1 MGEDRSVGLAC
12 DPATFELMISQ
23 ADVVRLERVARF
35 EWQECDEPS
44 SWDEPPPYD
53 AASEARL
60 IALAQR
66 VDGLIVCHGSPRVTR
81 AVMAASPRLR
91 IVGEL
96 EGDRFARR
104 VDVAAADELG
114 VAVVDTTH
122 ASSPPVA
129 EWALALMMI
138 GLRNA
143 GSHFRRMIA
152 REPPVETPGAYFRDP
167 GFIHGD
173 LTGKTVGLIGCG
185 YIGRRLLQLLEPFH
199 VEVLVHDPYLP
210 REMADVFDMTFTS
223 LEQVLSIP
231 DVVVCLVPITRGTRG
246 MLGADQLALL
256 KPGSV
261 FVNVSR
267 GAVVQTDA
275 LIARLAVGD
284 VVACLDVFDPE
295 PVPTDSPILGFS
307 NVFLSPHIAGETRQ
321 TYPRFFTFMV
331 DEFERFFA
339 GHEARSA
346 LLPRTMANRRGED
359 PATSR

>member
-1 MGEDRSVGLAC
+1 MLEHPSVGLAC
-12 DPATFELMISQ
+12 DRATFASMISS
-23 ADVVRLERVARF
+23 ADIARLERFARF

-44 SWDEPPPYD
+44 SWDEPPPYN
-53 AASEARL
+53 AEAEARL

-81 AVMAASPRLR
+81 DVMAASPRLR

-104 VDVAAADELG
+104 VDVSAADELG
-114 VAVVDTTH
+114 IPIVDTTH

-129 EWALALMMI
+129 EWALALMII

-143 GSHFRRMIA
+143 GSHFRQMIA
-152 REPPVETPGAYFRDP
+152 RERPFEQPNSYFRDP

-173 LTGKTVGLIGCG
+173 LTRKTVGLIGCE

-199 VEVLVHDPYLP
+199 VSVLVHDPYVP
-210 REMADVFDMTFTS
+210 RELADVYDMTFTS
-223 LEQVLSIP
+223 LEQVLSVP
-231 DVVVCLVPITRGTRG
+231 DVVVCLVPITPATRG
-246 MLGADQLALL
+246 MLGTDQLALVR
-256 KPGSV
+256 PGSV

-275 LIARLAVGD
+275 LIARLAIGD

-295 PVPTDSPILGFS
+295 PVPLDSPILGFR
-307 NVFLSPHIAGETRQ
+307 NVFLSPHIAGETGQ
-321 TYPRFFTFMV
+321 TYPRFFALMV
-331 DEFERFFA
+331 DEFERFFS
-339 GHEARSA
+339 GHEVRSA